1 MNGAMRSLLPDARTL
16 LGSLPRIGHDAGTSV
31 RMVLRWATHHTG
43 LPSLLVAALLL
54 VLSWRL
60 VRRTLRLAVE
70 VLVALAFL
78 VVATRMGWLS
88 W

>member
-1 MNGAMRSLLPDARTL
+1 MRYSLPEARTV
-16 LGSLPRIGHDAGTSV
+16 LGSLPRVGHEVATSV
-31 RMVLRWATHHTG
+31 RMVLRWAHHHTG
-43 LPSLLVAALLL
+43 LPTVLVAALLL
-54 VLSWRL
+54 VLWWRL

-78 VVATRMGWLS
+78 VAATRMGWLT